1 MKFILFADDT
11 CLQYSFE
18 PNTKIESV
26 LNNELE
32 KVTDWLITNRL
43 SLNVDKSNYLIFSLH
58 NKRDKYNITMNNDKL
73 QEKDYTKYLGIIID
87 RKLNW
92 KQHVS
97 QTKLRLSKGILY
109 RLRSYVTKST
119 LISLYFAFIQSNTN
133 YCLLNWGSA
142 PESSLKSI
150 TTSLNKA
157 VRVICFKDNRYNA
170 SSLFKE

>member
-18 PNTKIESV
+18 PNAKIESV

-73 QEKDYTKYLGIIID
+73 QEKDYTKYLDIIID

-97 QTKLRLSKGILY
+97 QTKLRLSKGIGILY

-119 LISLYFAFIQSNTN
+119 LISLYFDFIQSNK
-133 YCLLNWGSA
+133 LLFIKLGKCTSIKPKVNHYKS
-142 PESSLKSI
+142 EQSS
-150 TTSLNKA
+150 
-157 VRVICFKDNRYNA
+157 
-170 SSLFKE
+170 SSYMLQRQ